1 MWRNVYSA
9 HPQGPPAREKWDTE
23 NIRADFQYFGFAR
36 VNLLSQQQQEDLTL
50 EIFGE
55 IVQKQPWVETIK
67 LYGADGSELDYRN
80 PAHQKEL
87 LAILSQPLSVKMR
100 KYFEDRWTMHRDF
113 GACCDPNAF
122 NLKTMWE
129 IREDPAVYKILCAL
143 FGKSVADKVVTPTQ
157 ERAIEKLPGF
167 GMQALAHFDLD
178 LKELYEQ
185 MDQGEFELYVIQGK
199 VSCMTGTKFKCLAG
213 SHTLAFHEEMREK
226 YKEHYPMKKRSD
238 KFGLKKDLPDPMNLL
253 ASMVEYEM
261 GPGEWLVFD
270 SRLLHGHA
278 KLEIKKPIAFGFYM
292 GGIVLS
298 AKRAA
303 KYLKKAGITEE
314 RDRLEGW
321 KCGKAVKLWPSY
333 DGVHEVPLKYK
344 NFPKVNQSSLD
355 KLKPSPIS
363 PHPHTMS
370 YTSED
375 GTIRYIIKL
384 PLDPEYVPPVLT
396 PHGID
401 MLLCHSQDKDL
412 RAEAESVNAAAAARR
427 AGASAAGGA
436 GGAAGGAA
444 APAEVGSKRKFASD

>member
-1 MWRNVYSA
+1 LDVA
-9 HPQGPPAREKWDTE
+9 GIQ
-23 NIRADFQYFGFAR
+23 ADFKYFGFAR
-36 VNLLSQQQQEDLTL
+36 VKLLTRKQQEDLTL

-67 LYGADGSELDYRN
+67 LYGANGSELDYRN
-80 PAHQKEL
+80 PAHREEL

-100 KYFEDRWTMHRDF
+100 KYFEEWWTMHRDF

-129 IREDPAVYKILCAL
+129 IRQDPAVYEIICAL
-143 FGKSVADKVVTPTQ
+143 FGKSTADRRVAQTL

-185 MDQGEFELYVIQGK
+185 MDKGEFELHVIQGK
-199 VSCMTGTKFKCLAG
+199 VSCLAGTKFKCVAG
-213 SHTLAFHEEMREK
+213 SHTLEFHEEMREK
-226 YKEHYPMKKRSD
+226 YKKHYPMERRSD

-253 ASMVEYEM
+253 TSMVEYEM
-261 GPGEWLVFD
+261 GPGEWLIFD

-278 KLEIKKPIAFGFYM
+278 KLDIKKPIAFGFYI
-292 GGIVLS
+292 GGILLS

-314 RDRLEGW
+314 RDRFESW
-321 KCGKAVKLWPSY
+321 KFGKQVQLWPSF
-333 DGVHEVPLKYK
+333 DRVHEVPAKYK
-344 NFPKVNQSSLD
+344 NFPLVNQASLN

-363 PHPHTMS
+363 PHPHTTS
-370 YTSED
+370 YKSED
-375 GTIRYIIKL
+375 GTIRHMIKL
-384 PLDPEYVPPVLT
+384 PLDPDHVPPVLT

-401 MLLCHSQDKDL
+401 MLLLHSQDKDL
-412 RAEAESVNAAAAARR
+412 RAEAEAVNAAAAARL
-427 AGASAAGGA
+427 AGASAGA
-436 GGAAGGAA
+436 STGGAA
-444 APAEVGSKRKFASD
+444 AGSKRKFEGSKDDPIELSDDEC